1 MLQHSLKLT
10 TTFAPENRPKLPP
23 EGNETSSSHEFLG
36 ANYIFVSEGHPP
48 PKKAFCSGLRN
59 IFPSPNPCFEVMFW
73 RHFGKVRSK
82 LQPLWRI
89 QMSCYVYW
97 LCSSEQ

>member
-48 PKKAFCSGLRN
+48 PKKPFVVA
-59 IFPSPNPCFEVMFW
+59 
-73 RHFGKVRSK
+73 
-82 LQPLWRI
+82 
-89 QMSCYVYW
+89 
-97 LCSSEQ
+97 